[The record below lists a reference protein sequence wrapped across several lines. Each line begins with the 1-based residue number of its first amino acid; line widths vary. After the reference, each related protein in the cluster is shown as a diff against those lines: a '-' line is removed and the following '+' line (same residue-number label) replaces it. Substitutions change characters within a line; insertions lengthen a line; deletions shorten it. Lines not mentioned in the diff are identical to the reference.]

1 MIQTKWTEKMGLKSS
16 YEVISLEANQLNEL
30 VDMLLTEICGAKIK
44 FKIENLVE
52 YDQNTVVVSI
62 DFDSLTTQQK
72 EMLATQGIVEISETH
87 GEIENNQAIFEE
99 LFGLNFDSIQLD
111 INTFA
116 YLIFISKADSRL
128 IIPTSY
134 GDLEVEPVYDE
145 AYPGVKIDFKGK
157 NALNGGGNVA
167 FIEVDEEKGELQTC
181 TYDSNSNEPTHV
193 IQHNYFIVKDLKG
206 EVIIEDLP
214 YEINGMHRLIKV
226 KTPCEKYEKLFVLNS
241 YAGNEDDEEWGF
253 FITHKSQEVE
263 EWLFECGYKVIA
275 DFRADLFY

>member
-1 MIQTKWTEKMGLKSS
+1 MIQTKWTEKMGLKPN

-30 VDMLLTEICGAKIK
+30 VDMLLTEICGAKIN
-44 FKIENLVE
+44 FTIENLVE

-111 INTFA
+111 INTFS
-116 YLIFISKADSRL
+116 YLIFIYKGNSGL
-128 IIPTSY
+128 VVPTSY
-134 GDLEVEPVYDE
+134 GDIEVEPIYDD

-157 NALNGGGNVA
+157 HALGGGGLVA
-167 FIEVDEEKGELQTC
+167 VIEVDEEIGEIQTC
-181 TYDSNSNEPTHV
+181 AYDNNYDEPTHV
-193 IQHNYFIVKDLKG
+193 IQNKYFIMKNVKG

-214 YEINGMHRLIKV
+214 YEINGNDRLVTV
-226 KTPCEKYEKLFVLNS
+226 KTPCEQNKTSFFLNS
-241 YAGNEDDEEWGF
+241 YTGEDDDRDWGF
-253 FITHKSQEVE
+253 FIEHNSQEIE
-263 EWLFECGYKVIA
+263 EWLFGCGYKVIA
-275 DFRADLFY
+275 DFRADY